1 MPGRS
6 RSGRT
11 LTILASGFLILDGL
25 LLGLSG
31 WWDRSLARI
40 GVGLVLLAA
49 AGVVIQYWK
58 RQRARLDE
66 IADARAALRAE
77 ASDLRELLR
86 QRRTN

>member
-1 MPGRS
+1 VPVPS

-11 LTILASGFLILDGL
+11 LTILASGFLVLDGL

-31 WWDRSLARI
+31 LWGRSLPRI
-40 GVGLVLLAA
+40 GVGVVLLAA
-49 AGVVIQYWK
+49 AGVVIHFWK

-86 QRRTN
+86 QRRTS